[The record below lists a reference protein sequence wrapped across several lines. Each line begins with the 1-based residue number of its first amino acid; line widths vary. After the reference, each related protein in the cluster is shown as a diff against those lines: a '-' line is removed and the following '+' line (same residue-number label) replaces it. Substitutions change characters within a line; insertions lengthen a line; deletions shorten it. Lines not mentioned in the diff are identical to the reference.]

1 MWHLIKEG
9 VHLSSYLKLA
19 QMFIN
24 VFVWYCLKQRWSN
37 SIMQELLFRVK
48 FFYKTSTVIINVKEG
63 IELFEIN
70 HKFSTILVYLWHTTN
85 TLPTRIQAVQ
95 NQLRSNNLT
104 ERLFI
109 FQSFTSITK
118 IMLHT
123 FFIIHFGCN
132 QTNFKPIFS
141 RTRFSVKYY
150 FICVYCSFISMEKRW
165 FDTIQASSF
174 SKNEVNT
181 GKHAQ
186 NVHKRTIML
195 ILG

>member
-1 MWHLIKEG
+1 M
-9 VHLSSYLKLA
+9 Y
-19 QMFIN
+19 N
-24 VFVWYCLKQRWSN
+24 TVWN
-37 SIMQELLFRVK
+37 SVNQTVLWI
-48 FFYKTSTVIINVKEG
+48 FYKTVYKISTVITNVKEG

-70 HKFSTILVYLWHTTN
+70 HKFSTILVYLWHTSN

-109 FQSFTSITK
+109 LQSFTSITK

-132 QTNFKPIFS
+132 QTVFKPIFT
-141 RTRFSVKYY
+141 RTNFSVKYY
-150 FICVYCSFISMEKRW
+150 FMCLLLFYFTISMEKRW
-165 FDTIQASSF
+165 SDTIQASSF
-174 SKNEVNT
+174 STNEENT

-186 NVHKRTIML
+186 SVHKITIVL